1 MSHKVLINGTA
12 YTVAGGDTLV
22 SGTKYQLGGGKT
34 LINGAAYDVPFGP
47 KTVAIT
53 ITKTGSMLGHDAYVL
68 YNGQQYTS
76 GTINVPAGES
86 VMVHATSHQES
97 YLLLNDAYVESGK
110 MLNYTYT
117 PTAGIAAATI
127 NITVESS
134 QWWISINES

>member
-1 MSHKVLINGTA
+1 M
-12 YTVAGGDTLV
+12 
-22 SGTKYQLGGGKT
+22 
-34 LINGAAYDVPFGP
+34 NGAAYDVPFGP

-53 ITKTGSMLGHDAYVL
+53 ITKTGSMPDYGDAYVL

-86 VMVHATSHQES
+86 VMVHATSSQYS
-97 YLLLNDAYVESGK
+97 YLYLNDAYVESGK
-110 MLNYTYT
+110 RLNYTYT

-127 NITVESS
+127 YITAENK